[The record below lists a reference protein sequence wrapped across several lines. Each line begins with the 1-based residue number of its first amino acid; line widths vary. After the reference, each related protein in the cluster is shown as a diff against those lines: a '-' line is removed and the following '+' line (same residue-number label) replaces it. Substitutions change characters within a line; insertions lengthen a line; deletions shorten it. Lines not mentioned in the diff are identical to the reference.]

1 MNVTIRRL
9 TSLFIILF
17 LLISGVAAY
26 IQINN
31 HAFLNGPVL
40 AAGPLDPRVC
50 DAPDDQAWRG
60 TIYDRNGV
68 KLAYSVQD
76 PTADCGY
83 RRVYTDPTLSPVIGY
98 FSYKYGASGIEAAF
112 NDYLAGTGVGASP
125 NDALNKILHR
135 QRHGNDLYL
144 TIDDKLQ
151 QQVAA
156 LYESRAVVYGA
167 PNCETAGTTPPPG
180 SIIVEDPNTGQILAM
195 YSSPSFDANKITLNA
210 QGEPNY
216 PGYWESLNA
225 NQFDPLLN
233 HATQGLTDPGST
245 FKTLTMLAGLDSGQ
259 YSLNTP
265 FDYNSATTLT
275 VNGETIRWED
285 YFNGTWNGVL
295 TQNNFPITLQQGFAY
310 SDNTM
315 FARVAVQIGA
325 DTWLKYAR
333 AFGLKTPGYQAPV
346 KPVPFDEVSAQSG
359 AYNQFTSG
367 QPTQFTSNPNLLAES
382 GFGQGQLFITP
393 LTMTEIVST
402 IASNGYLY
410 EPHMVSQIV
419 PYGESRDSVLP
430 GGDGLIG
437 DRVAY
442 GGGPI
447 IEPQTAAAMR
457 AAMWSV
463 VDYGTAN
470 YGLSSPETGVQLRD
484 TGTHEGGKTGTGQGV
499 NTNPETWWIS
509 LAPDDQAPGGGAA
522 KYVVTVHKEQ
532 SREGACQVFVADD
545 IYQDLGV

>member
-1 MNVTIRRL
+1 MSANMNVTIRRL
-9 TSLFIILF
+9 MSLFVILF
-17 LLISGVAAY
+17 LVISVVAAY
-26 IQINN
+26 VQVNN
-31 HAFLNGPVL
+31 QAFPNGPVL
-40 AAGPLDPRVC
+40 AAGPLDTRACVDP
-50 DAPDDQAWRG
+50 ADQPVRG
-60 TIYDRNGV
+60 TIYDRNGIR
-68 KLAYSVQD
+68 LAYTERD
-76 PTADCGY
+76 PQARCGY
-83 RRVYTDPTLSPVIGY
+83 RRVYTDPTLAPVIGY

-135 QRHGNDLYL
+135 PRNGNDLYL

-151 QQVAA
+151 QQVAT
-156 LYESRAVVYGA
+156 LYESNSAVLRGSGV
-167 PNCETAGTTPPPG
+167 CEAAGSNPPG
-180 SIIVEDPNTGQILAM
+180 SVIVEDPNTGQILAM
-195 YSSPSFDANKITLNA
+195 YSNPSFDANKIDDPTYWSQLNA
-210 QGEPNY
+210 D
-216 PGYWESLNA
+216 PGH
-225 NQFDPLLN
+225 PLLN
-233 HATQGLTDPGST
+233 HATQGLYDPGST

-295 TQNNFPITLQQGFAY
+295 TQNSFPITLQQGYAY

-315 FARVAVQIGA
+315 FARVAGQIGA

-333 AFGLKTPGYQAPV
+333 AFGIKTPGYQAPV
-346 KPVPFDEVSAQSG
+346 EPVPFDGSSAQSS
-359 AYNQFTSG
+359 AYNQFDSNG

-382 GFGQGQLFITP
+382 GFGQGQLLITP
-393 LTMTEIVST
+393 LTMTEIAST
-402 IASNGYLY
+402 IASGGYLY

-419 PYGESRDSVLP
+419 PFGESRDSVLP

-437 DRVAY
+437 DKVAY

-447 IEPQTAAAMR
+447 IEPQTAAAAR

-463 VDYGTAN
+463 VDYGTASFSPN
-470 YGLSSPETGVQLRD
+470 PVTSIGLRAS
-484 TGTHEGGKTGTGQGV
+484 GTHEGGKTGTGQSG
-499 NTNPETWWIS
+499 NIQPETWWIS

-522 KYVVTVHKEQ
+522 KYTVSVHKEH
-532 SREGACQVFVADD
+532 SGEGACQVWIADD